1 MKKLIEIFDTHA
13 HLCDAAF
20 DDEREA
26 IIADLGTHGV
36 GAFTEIG
43 FDLPSSRA
51 ALALAERYPQVY
63 AAVGFHPD
71 HSDHLRDEDVETLR
85 QMVENDHQQ
94 AGERTANGENPR
106 HSVALNVDKSVA
118 DEASAVDEASSPVK
132 NSAVTRQ
139 KIVAIGEIGLDYH
152 YTREGI
158 LRRAAA
164 SGREADPESL
174 ATADPEPEIQK
185 ACFRRMLQLARELG
199 LPINVHSREA
209 AQDTYDLIVE
219 ERGYENSG
227 IIHCFGYPVEMA
239 ERFVKLGL
247 YVGVGGVVTFK
258 NSRKLKEVVERI
270 PIECIVL
277 ETDCPYMAPV
287 PKRGTRND
295 PRNLPYVVE
304 EIAALRQMDP
314 AEVIRITTENAK
326 RVYRITE

>member
-1 MKKLIEIFDTHA
+1 MKESSEIFDTHA

-26 IIADLGTHGV
+26 IIADLGAHGV

-85 QMVENDHQQ
+85 KMVEND
-94 AGERTANGENPR
+94 AG
-106 HSVALNVDKSVA
+106 
-118 DEASAVDEASSPVK
+118 
-132 NSAVTRQ
+132 TRK

-164 SGREADPESL
+164 SGQEPDPESL

-185 ACFRRMLQLARELG
+185 ACFRRMLQLARALG

-219 ERGYENSG
+219 EHGYENSG

-270 PIECIVL
+270 PIERIVL

-326 RVYRITE
+326 RVYRISE

>member
-1 MKKLIEIFDTHA
+1 MKKASEIFDTHA

-26 IIADLGTHGV
+26 IIADLGAHGV

-85 QMVENDHQQ
+85 QMVEN
-94 AGERTANGENPR
+94 N
-106 HSVALNVDKSVA
+106 
-118 DEASAVDEASSPVK
+118 
-132 NSAVTRQ
+132 Q

-164 SGREADPESL
+164 SGQEPDPESL

-185 ACFRRMLQLARELG
+185 ACFRRMLQLARALG

-219 ERGYENSG
+219 EHGYENSG

-239 ERFVKLGL
+239 ELFVKLGL

-258 NSRKLKEVVERI
+258 NARKLKEVVARI
-270 PIECIVL
+270 PIERIVL
-277 ETDCPYMAPV
+277 ETDCRCMGSV
-287 PKRGTRND
+287 PRRGARND
-295 PRNLPYVVE
+295 PRNRPYVVE
-304 EIAALRQMDP
+304 ESAARRQMDP

-326 RVYRITE
+326 RV

>member
-1 MKKLIEIFDTHA
+1 MKKSSEIFDTHA

-43 FDLPSSRA
+43 FDLPSSCA

-85 QMVENDHQQ
+85 KMVEND
-94 AGERTANGENPR
+94 
-106 HSVALNVDKSVA
+106 
-118 DEASAVDEASSPVK
+118 
-132 NSAVTRQ
+132 Q

-164 SGREADPESL
+164 SGQEPDPESL
-174 ATADPEPEIQK
+174 ATADPEPKIQK
-185 ACFRRMLQLARELG
+185 ACFRRMLQLARALG
-199 LPINVHSREA
+199 LPINAHSREA

-219 ERGYENSG
+219 EHGYENSG

-258 NSRKLKEVVERI
+258 NARKLKEVVARI
-270 PIECIVL
+270 PIERIVL

-326 RVYRITE
+326 RVYRIEE

>member
-1 MKKLIEIFDTHA
+1 MKKASEIFDTHA

-20 DDEREA
+20 DEDREA

-85 QMVENDHQQ
+85 KMVEND
-94 AGERTANGENPR
+94 
-106 HSVALNVDKSVA
+106 
-118 DEASAVDEASSPVK
+118 
-132 NSAVTRQ
+132 Q

-164 SGREADPESL
+164 SGQEPDPESL
-174 ATADPEPEIQK
+174 ATADPDPEIQK
-185 ACFRRMLQLARELG
+185 ACFRRMLQLARALG

-219 ERGYENSG
+219 EHGYENSG

-258 NSRKLKEVVERI
+258 NARKLKEVVERI
-270 PIECIVL
+270 PIEHIVL

-304 EIAALRQMDP
+304 EIAALREMDP

-326 RVYRITE
+326 RVYRIEE

>member
-1 MKKLIEIFDTHA
+1 MKKSSEIFDTHA

-20 DDEREA
+20 DEDREA

-85 QMVENDHQQ
+85 KMVEND
-94 AGERTANGENPR
+94 
-106 HSVALNVDKSVA
+106 
-118 DEASAVDEASSPVK
+118 
-132 NSAVTRQ
+132 Q

-164 SGREADPESL
+164 SGQEPDPESL

-185 ACFRRMLQLARELG
+185 ACFRRMLQLARALG

-209 AQDTYDLIVE
+209 AQDTYDLIAE
-219 ERGYENSG
+219 EHAYKNSG

-239 ERFVKLGL
+239 ERFVKLGM

-258 NSRKLKEVVERI
+258 NARKLKEVVERI
-270 PIECIVL
+270 PIERIVL

-326 RVYRITE
+326 RVYRIEE

>member
-1 MKKLIEIFDTHA
+1 MKKASEIFDTHA

-20 DDEREA
+20 DEDREA
-26 IIADLGTHGV
+26 IIADLGAHGV

-85 QMVENDHQQ
+85 QMVENDRQQ
-94 AGERTANGENPR
+94 EGEGASHGENPR
-106 HSVALNVDKSVA
+106 HFVALNVDKSGV
-118 DEASAVDEASSPVK
+118 E
-132 NSAVTRQ
+132 NSKGTRQ

-152 YTREGI
+152 YTRESI

-164 SGREADPESL
+164 SGQEADPESL

-185 ACFRRMLQLARELG
+185 ACFRRMLRLARALG

-219 ERGYENSG
+219 EHGYENSG

-270 PIECIVL
+270 PIERIVL

-304 EIAALRQMDP
+304 EIATLRQMDP

>member
-1 MKKLIEIFDTHA
+1 MKKSSEIFDTHA

-20 DDEREA
+20 DEDREA

-85 QMVENDHQQ
+85 KMVEND
-94 AGERTANGENPR
+94 
-106 HSVALNVDKSVA
+106 
-118 DEASAVDEASSPVK
+118 
-132 NSAVTRQ
+132 Q

-164 SGREADPESL
+164 SGQEPDPESL

-185 ACFRRMLQLARELG
+185 ACFRRMLQLARALG

-219 ERGYENSG
+219 EHGYENSG

-258 NSRKLKEVVERI
+258 NARKLKEVVERI
-270 PIECIVL
+270 PIERIVL

-326 RVYRITE
+326 RVYRIEE

>member
-1 MKKLIEIFDTHA
+1 MKKASEIFDTHA

-26 IIADLGTHGV
+26 IIADLGAHGV

-85 QMVENDHQQ
+85 QMVEND
-94 AGERTANGENPR
+94 
-106 HSVALNVDKSVA
+106 
-118 DEASAVDEASSPVK
+118 
-132 NSAVTRQ
+132 Q

-164 SGREADPESL
+164 SGQEPDPESL

-185 ACFRRMLQLARELG
+185 ACFRRMLQLARALG

-219 ERGYENSG
+219 EHGYENSG

-258 NSRKLKEVVERI
+258 NARKLKEVVERI

-326 RVYRITE
+326 RVYRIEE

>member
-1 MKKLIEIFDTHA
+1 MKKSSEIFDTHA

-20 DDEREA
+20 DEDREA

-85 QMVENDHQQ
+85 KMVEND
-94 AGERTANGENPR
+94 
-106 HSVALNVDKSVA
+106 
-118 DEASAVDEASSPVK
+118 
-132 NSAVTRQ
+132 Q

-164 SGREADPESL
+164 SGQEPDPESL

-185 ACFRRMLQLARELG
+185 ACFRRMLQLARALG

-219 ERGYENSG
+219 EHAYKNSG

-239 ERFVKLGL
+239 ERFVKLGM

-258 NSRKLKEVVERI
+258 NARKLKEVVERI
-270 PIECIVL
+270 PIERIVL

-326 RVYRITE
+326 RVYRIEE

>member
-1 MKKLIEIFDTHA
+1 MKKASEIFDTHA

-26 IIADLGTHGV
+26 IIADLGAHGV

-85 QMVENDHQQ
+85 QMVEN
-94 AGERTANGENPR
+94 N
-106 HSVALNVDKSVA
+106 
-118 DEASAVDEASSPVK
+118 
-132 NSAVTRQ
+132 Q

-164 SGREADPESL
+164 SGQEPDPESL

-185 ACFRRMLQLARELG
+185 ACFRRMLQLARTLG

-219 ERGYENSG
+219 EHGYENSG

-258 NSRKLKEVVERI
+258 NARKLKEVVARI
-270 PIECIVL
+270 PIERIVL

-326 RVYRITE
+326 RVYHISE

>member
-1 MKKLIEIFDTHA
+1 MKKSSEIFDTHA

-26 IIADLGTHGV
+26 IIADLGAHGV

-43 FDLPSSRA
+43 FDLPSSCA
-51 ALALAERYPQVY
+51 ALALAERHPNIY

-71 HSDHLRDEDVETLR
+71 HSDHLREEDVETLR
-85 QMVENDHQQ
+85 QMVENDRLQ
-94 AGERTANGENPR
+94 ADESSRQGEKRWN
-106 HSVALNVDKSVA
+106 SVLPDVDKSVA
-118 DEASAVDEASSPVK
+118 GSSSADVDALSAVEIAAD
-132 NSAVTRQ
+132 TRK

-152 YTREGI
+152 YTREG
-158 LRRAAA
+158 LMRAAA
-164 SGREADPESL
+164 AAGRDPDPERL

-185 ACFRRMLQLARELG
+185 ATFRRMLQLARELG

-219 ERGYENSG
+219 EHGYENSG

-239 ERFVKLGL
+239 ERFVKLGM

-270 PIECIVL
+270 PIECMVL

-326 RVYRITE
+326 RVYRISE

>member
-1 MKKLIEIFDTHA
+1 MKKASEIFDTHA

-26 IIADLGTHGV
+26 IIADLGAHGV

-85 QMVENDHQQ
+85 KMVEND
-94 AGERTANGENPR
+94 
-106 HSVALNVDKSVA
+106 
-118 DEASAVDEASSPVK
+118 
-132 NSAVTRQ
+132 Q
-139 KIVAIGEIGLDYH
+139 KIVAIGEIGLEYH

-164 SGREADPESL
+164 SGQEPDPESL
-174 ATADPEPEIQK
+174 ATADPDPEIQK
-185 ACFRRMLQLARELG
+185 ACFRRMLQLARALG

-219 ERGYENSG
+219 EHGYENSG

-258 NSRKLKEVVERI
+258 NARKLKEVVERI
-270 PIECIVL
+270 PIERIVL

-326 RVYRITE
+326 RVYRIEE

>member
-1 MKKLIEIFDTHA
+1 MKESSEIFDTHA

-26 IIADLGTHGV
+26 IIADLGAHGV

-85 QMVENDHQQ
+85 KMVEND
-94 AGERTANGENPR
+94 
-106 HSVALNVDKSVA
+106 K
-118 DEASAVDEASSPVK
+118 
-132 NSAVTRQ
+132 

-164 SGREADPESL
+164 SGQEPDPESL

-185 ACFRRMLQLARELG
+185 ACFRRMLQLARALG

-219 ERGYENSG
+219 EHGYENSG

-270 PIECIVL
+270 PIERIVL

-326 RVYRITE
+326 RVYRIRE

>member
-1 MKKLIEIFDTHA
+1 MKKSSEIFDTHA

-20 DDEREA
+20 DEDREA

-85 QMVENDHQQ
+85 QMVEND
-94 AGERTANGENPR
+94 
-106 HSVALNVDKSVA
+106 
-118 DEASAVDEASSPVK
+118 
-132 NSAVTRQ
+132 Q

-164 SGREADPESL
+164 SGQEPDPESL

-185 ACFRRMLQLARELG
+185 ACFRRMLQLARALG

-209 AQDTYDLIVE
+209 AQDTYDLIAE
-219 ERGYENSG
+219 EHGYENSG

-258 NSRKLKEVVERI
+258 NARKLKEVVERI

-326 RVYRITE
+326 RVYRIEE

>member
-1 MKKLIEIFDTHA
+1 MKESSEIFDTHA

-26 IIADLGTHGV
+26 IIADLGAHGV

-85 QMVENDHQQ
+85 QMVEND
-94 AGERTANGENPR
+94 
-106 HSVALNVDKSVA
+106 
-118 DEASAVDEASSPVK
+118 
-132 NSAVTRQ
+132 Q

-164 SGREADPESL
+164 SGQEPDPESL

-185 ACFRRMLQLARELG
+185 ACFRRMLQLARALW

-219 ERGYENSG
+219 EHGYENSG

-270 PIECIVL
+270 PIERIVL

-326 RVYRITE
+326 QVYRISE

>member
-1 MKKLIEIFDTHA
+1 MKKSSEIFDTHA

-26 IIADLGTHGV
+26 IIADLGAHGV

-85 QMVENDHQQ
+85 KMVEND
-94 AGERTANGENPR
+94 
-106 HSVALNVDKSVA
+106 K
-118 DEASAVDEASSPVK
+118 
-132 NSAVTRQ
+132 

-164 SGREADPESL
+164 SGQEPDPESL

-219 ERGYENSG
+219 EHGYENSG

-258 NSRKLKEVVERI
+258 NARKLKEVVECI
-270 PIECIVL
+270 PIERIVL

-295 PRNLPYVVE
+295 PRNLLYVVE

-326 RVYRITE
+326 RVYRISE

>member
-1 MKKLIEIFDTHA
+1 MKKSSEIFDTHA

-20 DDEREA
+20 DEDREA

-71 HSDHLRDEDVETLR
+71 HSDHLREEDVETLR
-85 QMVENDHQQ
+85 QMVEND
-94 AGERTANGENPR
+94 
-106 HSVALNVDKSVA
+106 
-118 DEASAVDEASSPVK
+118 
-132 NSAVTRQ
+132 Q

-152 YTREGI
+152 YTREGLI
-158 LRRAAA
+158 RAAAA
-164 SGREADPESL
+164 SGQEPDPESL

-185 ACFRRMLQLARELG
+185 ACFRRMLQLARALG

-219 ERGYENSG
+219 EHAYENSG

-239 ERFVKLGL
+239 ERFVKLGM

-258 NSRKLKEVVERI
+258 NARKLKEVVERI
-270 PIECIVL
+270 PIERIVL

-326 RVYRITE
+326 RVYRIEE

>member
-1 MKKLIEIFDTHA
+1 MKKASEIFDTHA

-20 DDEREA
+20 DMDREA
-26 IIADLGTHGV
+26 IIADLGAHGV

-85 QMVENDHQQ
+85 QMVENDRLR
-94 AGERTANGENPR
+94 AGECTSHGENPR
-106 HSVALNVDKSVA
+106 HSVAMDVDKSGV
-118 DEASAVDEASSPVK
+118 E
-132 NSAVTRQ
+132 NSKGTRQ

-164 SGREADPESL
+164 SGREADPEIL

-219 ERGYENSG
+219 EHGYENSG

-304 EIAALRQMDP
+304 EIAALRQMAP
-314 AEVIRITTENAK
+314 AEVIRITIENAK

>member
-1 MKKLIEIFDTHA
+1 MKKASEIFDTHA

-26 IIADLGTHGV
+26 IIADLGAHGV

-85 QMVENDHQQ
+85 QMVEND
-94 AGERTANGENPR
+94 
-106 HSVALNVDKSVA
+106 
-118 DEASAVDEASSPVK
+118 
-132 NSAVTRQ
+132 Q

-152 YTREGI
+152 YTRECI

-164 SGREADPESL
+164 SGQEPDPESL

-185 ACFRRMLQLARELG
+185 ACFRRMLQLARALG

-219 ERGYENSG
+219 EHGYENSG

-258 NSRKLKEVVERI
+258 NARKLKEVVARI
-270 PIECIVL
+270 PIERIVL

-326 RVYRITE
+326 RVYRISE

>member
-71 HSDHLRDEDVETLR
+71 HSDHLREEDVETLR
-85 QMVENDHQQ
+85 KMVEND
-94 AGERTANGENPR
+94 
-106 HSVALNVDKSVA
+106 
-118 DEASAVDEASSPVK
+118 
-132 NSAVTRQ
+132 Q

-164 SGREADPESL
+164 SGQEPDPESL
-174 ATADPEPEIQK
+174 ATADPDPEIQK
-185 ACFRRMLQLARELG
+185 ACFRRMLQLARALG

-219 ERGYENSG
+219 EHAYENSG

-258 NSRKLKEVVERI
+258 NARKLKEVVERI
-270 PIECIVL
+270 PIERIVL

-326 RVYRITE
+326 RVYRIEE

>member
-1 MKKLIEIFDTHA
+1 MKKASEIFDTHA

-26 IIADLGTHGV
+26 IIADLGAHGV

-85 QMVENDHQQ
+85 QMVEN
-94 AGERTANGENPR
+94 N
-106 HSVALNVDKSVA
+106 
-118 DEASAVDEASSPVK
+118 
-132 NSAVTRQ
+132 Q

-164 SGREADPESL
+164 SGQEPDPESL

-185 ACFRRMLQLARELG
+185 ACFRRMLQLARALG

-219 ERGYENSG
+219 EHGYENSG

-239 ERFVKLGL
+239 ELFVKLGL

-258 NSRKLKEVVERI
+258 NARKLKEVVARI
-270 PIECIVL
+270 PIERIVL

-326 RVYRITE
+326 HVYRISE

>member
-1 MKKLIEIFDTHA
+1 MKKASEIFDTHA

-20 DDEREA
+20 DMDREA
-26 IIADLGTHGV
+26 IIADLGAHGV

-85 QMVENDHQQ
+85 QMVEND
-94 AGERTANGENPR
+94 
-106 HSVALNVDKSVA
+106 K
-118 DEASAVDEASSPVK
+118 
-132 NSAVTRQ
+132 

-164 SGREADPESL
+164 SGQEADPESL

-209 AQDTYDLIVE
+209 VQDTYDLIVE
-219 ERGYENSG
+219 EHGYENSG

-326 RVYRITE
+326 RVYRID

>member
-1 MKKLIEIFDTHA
+1 MKKPSEIFDTHA
-13 HLCDAAF
+13 HLCDPAF

-85 QMVENDHQQ
+85 KMVENG
-94 AGERTANGENPR
+94 AG
-106 HSVALNVDKSVA
+106 
-118 DEASAVDEASSPVK
+118 
-132 NSAVTRQ
+132 TRK

-164 SGREADPESL
+164 SGQEPDPESL

-185 ACFRRMLQLARELG
+185 ACFRRMLQLARALG

-239 ERFVKLGL
+239 ELFVKLGL

-258 NSRKLKEVVERI
+258 NSRKLKEVVEHI
-270 PIECIVL
+270 PIERIVL

-326 RVYRITE
+326 RVYRIRE

>member
-1 MKKLIEIFDTHA
+1 MKKASEIFDTHA

-26 IIADLGTHGV
+26 IIADLGAHGV

-85 QMVENDHQQ
+85 QMVEND
-94 AGERTANGENPR
+94 
-106 HSVALNVDKSVA
+106 
-118 DEASAVDEASSPVK
+118 
-132 NSAVTRQ
+132 Q

-164 SGREADPESL
+164 SGQEPDPESL

-185 ACFRRMLQLARELG
+185 ACFRRMLQLARALG

-219 ERGYENSG
+219 EHGYENSG

-270 PIECIVL
+270 PIERIVL

-326 RVYRITE
+326 RVYRIRE

>member
-1 MKKLIEIFDTHA
+1 MKESSEIFDTHA

-26 IIADLGTHGV
+26 IIADLGAHGV

-85 QMVENDHQQ
+85 QMVEN
-94 AGERTANGENPR
+94 N
-106 HSVALNVDKSVA
+106 
-118 DEASAVDEASSPVK
+118 
-132 NSAVTRQ
+132 Q

-164 SGREADPESL
+164 SGQEPDPESL

-185 ACFRRMLQLARELG
+185 ACFRRMLQLARALG

-219 ERGYENSG
+219 EHGYENSG

-258 NSRKLKEVVERI
+258 NSRKLKEVVECI
-270 PIECIVL
+270 PIERIVL

-326 RVYRITE
+326 RVYRISE

>member
-1 MKKLIEIFDTHA
+1 MKKASEIFDTHA

-26 IIADLGTHGV
+26 IIADLGAHGV

-85 QMVENDHQQ
+85 QMVEN
-94 AGERTANGENPR
+94 N
-106 HSVALNVDKSVA
+106 
-118 DEASAVDEASSPVK
+118 
-132 NSAVTRQ
+132 Q

-164 SGREADPESL
+164 SRQEPDPESL

-185 ACFRRMLQLARELG
+185 ACFRRMLQLARALG

-219 ERGYENSG
+219 EHGYENSG

-258 NSRKLKEVVERI
+258 NARKLKEVVARI
-270 PIECIVL
+270 PIERIVL

-326 RVYRITE
+326 RVYRISE

>member
-1 MKKLIEIFDTHA
+1 MKKASEIFDTHA

-26 IIADLGTHGV
+26 IIADLGAHGV

-85 QMVENDHQQ
+85 QMVEND
-94 AGERTANGENPR
+94 
-106 HSVALNVDKSVA
+106 
-118 DEASAVDEASSPVK
+118 
-132 NSAVTRQ
+132 Q

-164 SGREADPESL
+164 SGQEPDPESL

-185 ACFRRMLQLARELG
+185 ACFRRMLQLARALG

-219 ERGYENSG
+219 EHGYENSG

-258 NSRKLKEVVERI
+258 NARKLKEVVERI
-270 PIECIVL
+270 PIERIVL

-326 RVYRITE
+326 HVYRISE

>member
-1 MKKLIEIFDTHA
+1 MKKASEIFDTHA

-26 IIADLGTHGV
+26 IIADLGAHGV

-85 QMVENDHQQ
+85 QMVEND
-94 AGERTANGENPR
+94 
-106 HSVALNVDKSVA
+106 
-118 DEASAVDEASSPVK
+118 
-132 NSAVTRQ
+132 Q

-164 SGREADPESL
+164 SGQEPDPESL

-185 ACFRRMLQLARELG
+185 ACFRRMLQLARALG

-219 ERGYENSG
+219 EHGYENSG

-270 PIECIVL
+270 PIERIVL

-326 RVYRITE
+326 RVYRISE

>member
-1 MKKLIEIFDTHA
+1 MKKSSEIFDTHA
-13 HLCDAAF
+13 HLCDPAF

-26 IIADLGTHGV
+26 IIADLGTHGI

-51 ALALAERYPQVY
+51 ALALAERHPNIY

-85 QMVENDHQQ
+85 QMVEND
-94 AGERTANGENPR
+94 
-106 HSVALNVDKSVA
+106 
-118 DEASAVDEASSPVK
+118 
-132 NSAVTRQ
+132 Q

-158 LRRAAA
+158 LRRADA
-164 SGREADPESL
+164 SGQEPDPESL

-185 ACFRRMLQLARELG
+185 ACFRRMLQLARALG

-219 ERGYENSG
+219 EHGYENSG

-258 NSRKLKEVVERI
+258 NARKLKEVVARI
-270 PIECIVL
+270 PIERIVL

-326 RVYRITE
+326 RVYRIEE

>member
-1 MKKLIEIFDTHA
+1 MKESSEIFDTHA

-26 IIADLGTHGV
+26 IIADLGAHGV

-85 QMVENDHQQ
+85 QMVEND
-94 AGERTANGENPR
+94 
-106 HSVALNVDKSVA
+106 
-118 DEASAVDEASSPVK
+118 
-132 NSAVTRQ
+132 Q

-164 SGREADPESL
+164 SGQEPDPESL

-185 ACFRRMLQLARELG
+185 ACFRRMLQLARALG

-219 ERGYENSG
+219 EHGYENSG

-258 NSRKLKEVVERI
+258 NARKLKEVVERI
-270 PIECIVL
+270 PIERIVL

-326 RVYRITE
+326 RVYRISE

>member
-1 MKKLIEIFDTHA
+1 MKKASEIFDTHA

-26 IIADLGTHGV
+26 IIADLGAHGV

-85 QMVENDHQQ
+85 QMVEND
-94 AGERTANGENPR
+94 
-106 HSVALNVDKSVA
+106 
-118 DEASAVDEASSPVK
+118 
-132 NSAVTRQ
+132 Q

-164 SGREADPESL
+164 SGQEPDPESL

-185 ACFRRMLQLARELG
+185 ACFRRMLQLARALG

-219 ERGYENSG
+219 EHGYENSG

-270 PIECIVL
+270 PIERIVL

-304 EIAALRQMDP
+304 EIAALRLMVP

-326 RVYRITE
+326 HVYRISE

>member
-1 MKKLIEIFDTHA
+1 MKKSSEIFDTHA

-26 IIADLGTHGV
+26 IIADLGAHGV

-85 QMVENDHQQ
+85 KMVEND
-94 AGERTANGENPR
+94 
-106 HSVALNVDKSVA
+106 
-118 DEASAVDEASSPVK
+118 
-132 NSAVTRQ
+132 Q

-164 SGREADPESL
+164 SGQEPDPESL

-219 ERGYENSG
+219 EHGYENSG

-270 PIECIVL
+270 PIERIVL

-304 EIAALRQMDP
+304 EIASLRQMDP
-314 AEVIRITTENAK
+314 TEVIRITTENAK
-326 RVYRITE
+326 RVYRIEE

>member
-1 MKKLIEIFDTHA
+1 MKKSSEIFDTHA

-20 DDEREA
+20 DMDREA
-26 IIADLGTHGV
+26 IIADLGAHGV

-51 ALALAERYPQVY
+51 ALALAECYPQVY

-85 QMVENDHQQ
+85 QMVEND
-94 AGERTANGENPR
+94 
-106 HSVALNVDKSVA
+106 K
-118 DEASAVDEASSPVK
+118 
-132 NSAVTRQ
+132 

-164 SGREADPESL
+164 SGQEADPESL

-314 AEVIRITTENAK
+314 AEVVRITTENAK
-326 RVYRITE
+326 RVYRIKE

>member
-1 MKKLIEIFDTHA
+1 MKRSNEIFDTHA

-20 DDEREA
+20 DMDREA

-71 HSDHLRDEDVETLR
+71 HSDHLRDEDVEMLR
-85 QMVENDHQQ
+85 QMVEND
-94 AGERTANGENPR
+94 
-106 HSVALNVDKSVA
+106 K
-118 DEASAVDEASSPVK
+118 
-132 NSAVTRQ
+132 

-164 SGREADPESL
+164 SGQEADPESL

-326 RVYRITE
+326 HVYRID

>member
-1 MKKLIEIFDTHA
+1 MKKSSEIFDTHA

-20 DDEREA
+20 DEDREA

-51 ALALAERYPQVY
+51 ALALAERHPNIY

-71 HSDHLRDEDVETLR
+71 HSDHLREEDVETLR
-85 QMVENDHQQ
+85 QMVENDRLQ
-94 AGERTANGENPR
+94 ADESSLQDEYRRNP
-106 HSVALNVDKSVA
+106 VNPNVDKAVA
-118 DEASAVDEASSPVK
+118 VSPSAAVEASSVVEK
-132 NSAVTRQ
+132 RADIRR

-152 YTREGI
+152 YTREGLI
-158 LRRAAA
+158 RAAVA
-164 SGREADPESL
+164 SGQEPD
-174 ATADPEPEIQK
+174 PEIQK
-185 ACFRRMLQLARELG
+185 ACFRRMLQLARALG

-219 ERGYENSG
+219 EHAYENSG

-239 ERFVKLGL
+239 ERFVKLGM

-258 NSRKLKEVVERI
+258 NARKLKEVVERI
-270 PIECIVL
+270 PIERIVL

-326 RVYRITE
+326 RVYRIEE

>member
-20 DDEREA
+20 DEDREA

-85 QMVENDHQQ
+85 KMVEND
-94 AGERTANGENPR
+94 
-106 HSVALNVDKSVA
+106 
-118 DEASAVDEASSPVK
+118 
-132 NSAVTRQ
+132 Q

-164 SGREADPESL
+164 SGQEPDPESL

-185 ACFRRMLQLARELG
+185 ACFRRMLQLARALG

-219 ERGYENSG
+219 EHAYKNSG

-258 NSRKLKEVVERI
+258 NSRKLKEVVECI
-270 PIECIVL
+270 PIERIVL

-314 AEVIRITTENAK
+314 AEVNRITTENAK
-326 RVYRITE
+326 RVYRIEE

>member
-1 MKKLIEIFDTHA
+1 MIFDTHA

-20 DDEREA
+20 DEDREA
-26 IIADLGTHGV
+26 IIADLGAHGI

-85 QMVENDHQQ
+85 QMVEND
-94 AGERTANGENPR
+94 
-106 HSVALNVDKSVA
+106 K
-118 DEASAVDEASSPVK
+118 
-132 NSAVTRQ
+132 

-164 SGREADPESL
+164 SGQEPDPESL

-219 ERGYENSG
+219 EHSYENSG

-270 PIECIVL
+270 PIERIVL

>member
-1 MKKLIEIFDTHA
+1 MKKASEIFDTHA

-26 IIADLGTHGV
+26 IIADLGAHGV

-85 QMVENDHQQ
+85 QMVEND
-94 AGERTANGENPR
+94 
-106 HSVALNVDKSVA
+106 K
-118 DEASAVDEASSPVK
+118 
-132 NSAVTRQ
+132 

-164 SGREADPESL
+164 SGQEPDPESL

-185 ACFRRMLQLARELG
+185 ACFRRMLQLARALG

-219 ERGYENSG
+219 EHGYENSG

-270 PIECIVL
+270 PIERIVL

-326 RVYRITE
+326 RVYRISE

>member
-1 MKKLIEIFDTHA
+1 MKKASEIFDTHA

-26 IIADLGTHGV
+26 IIADLGAHGV

-85 QMVENDHQQ
+85 QMVEND
-94 AGERTANGENPR
+94 
-106 HSVALNVDKSVA
+106 
-118 DEASAVDEASSPVK
+118 
-132 NSAVTRQ
+132 Q

-164 SGREADPESL
+164 SGQEPDPESL

-185 ACFRRMLQLARELG
+185 ACFRRMLQLARALG

-219 ERGYENSG
+219 EHGYENSG

-258 NSRKLKEVVERI
+258 NARKLKEVVARI
-270 PIECIVL
+270 PIERIVL

-326 RVYRITE
+326 HVYRISE

>member
-1 MKKLIEIFDTHA
+1 MKKSSGIFDTHA

-26 IIADLGTHGV
+26 IIADLGAHGV

-85 QMVENDHQQ
+85 QMVEND
-94 AGERTANGENPR
+94 
-106 HSVALNVDKSVA
+106 
-118 DEASAVDEASSPVK
+118 
-132 NSAVTRQ
+132 Q

-164 SGREADPESL
+164 SGQEPDPESL

-185 ACFRRMLQLARELG
+185 ACFRRMLQLARALG

-219 ERGYENSG
+219 EHGYENSG

-258 NSRKLKEVVERI
+258 NSRKLKEVVARI
-270 PIECIVL
+270 PIERIVL

-326 RVYRITE
+326 RVYRISE